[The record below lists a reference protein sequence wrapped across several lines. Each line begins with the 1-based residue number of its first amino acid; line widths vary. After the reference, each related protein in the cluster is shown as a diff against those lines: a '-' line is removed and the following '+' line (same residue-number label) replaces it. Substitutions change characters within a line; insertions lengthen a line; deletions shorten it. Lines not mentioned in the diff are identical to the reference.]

1 MVSAPEHELVSDPFD
16 HERYGLSV
24 QVHPTVELGRTG
36 RFPSQAV
43 VITTAARKLI
53 DLSKGGTKVKAIL
66 VHSDGLDPMLHPEFR
81 EISENLRELVRKWF
95 PRAQMHLSASSLH
108 LEDHQAR
115 HALNS
120 YDRPVLRFSAGT
132 QKVFNKVTGEK
143 PGQLKEVVENLC
155 RIEHEHLVILARFTR
170 GEVDNSTDAELRA
183 WIKHIERVKPST
195 VEIWTP
201 PNSSKNKTGAKPVTK
216 TRMKAIAETLADKT
230 GIPVEILD

>member
-1 MVSAPEHELVSDPFD
+1 MVIALEQELVSEPFE

-24 QVHPTVELGRTG
+24 QVHPTVELGRNG

-53 DLSKGGTKVKAIL
+53 ELSKGGVKIKAIL
-66 VHSDGLDPMLHPEFR
+66 VHSDGRDPMLHPEFR

-95 PRAQMHLSASSLH
+95 PRAQMILSASSLH

-132 QKVFNKVTGEK
+132 QKVFGMVTGEK
-143 PGQLKEVVENLC
+143 PNQLTKVVDNLC

-170 GEVDNSTDAELRA
+170 GEVDNSTDNELKA
-183 WIKHIERVKPST
+183 WMKHIERVKPST
-195 VEIWTP
+195 VEITTP
-201 PNSSKNKTGAKPVTK
+201 AKAHKNGGKPVTK
-216 TRMKAIAETLADKT
+216 TRMKTIAETLADKT
-230 GIPVEILD
+230 GIPVEILE